1 MLKSRHLRILILR
14 KQSGRPVHFNGTDAA
29 VDYVMS
35 KEHFFW
41 RGCLTQSRSQSYHME
56 FSDNWILY
64 PKISWL
70 IIVLLVSMKTV
81 KLGHTRHT
89 QPLAKPKFIQ
99 ISSNIIVFSSDSRLY
114 HIESQQLVVKS

>member
-1 MLKSRHLRILILR
+1 
-14 KQSGRPVHFNGTDAA
+14 
-29 VDYVMS
+29 
-35 KEHFFW
+35 
-41 RGCLTQSRSQSYHME
+41 ME

-89 QPLAKPKFIQ
+89 QPLAKPKYIQ
-99 ISSNIIVFSSDSRLY
+99 ISSNIIVFSSDSRFY